1 VKSHPPPA
9 FAGAIH
15 LVLFG
20 SNEKL
25 DTVENK
31 NKDKTKDIFDI
42 NLNIFPPL
50 YCC

>member
-1 VKSHPPPA
+1 
-9 FAGAIH
+9 
-15 LVLFG
+15 VLFG

-31 NKDKTKDIFDI
+31 TKDKTNVIFDI